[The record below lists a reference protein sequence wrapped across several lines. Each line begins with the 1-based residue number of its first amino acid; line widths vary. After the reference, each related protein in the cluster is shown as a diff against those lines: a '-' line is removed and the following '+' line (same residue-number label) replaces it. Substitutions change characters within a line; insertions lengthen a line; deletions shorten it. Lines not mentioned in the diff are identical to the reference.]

1 MSSSDPHTYHPVGW
15 RRRVRVALAC
25 AALVGLSQTAT
36 ADHLGVIGPVYE
48 IAEPNLLEVILAK
61 LRHAESAGVL
71 ARLQQDAQ
79 RNARRAIEEPEP
91 VPSVTRTTRARSFF
105 HDPSIVVPHAITDAD
120 GKVIVAPGTRVNPLD
135 TVSLSKSLLFFDAR
149 DPNQVKR
156 ARGLLDQ
163 QQGRVKL
170 ILTGGSY
177 LELMRRWQVPVF
189 YDQNGA
195 LVAKL
200 GIRQVPAMVS
210 QDGRRLRIDE
220 LL

>member
-1 MSSSDPHTYHPVGW
+1 MRSSS
-15 RRRVRVALAC
+15 RRYGSPFLLA
-25 AALVGLSQTAT
+25 AALLALPPIAT
-36 ADHLGVIGPVYE
+36 AEHLGVIGPVYE
-48 IAEPNLLEVILAK
+48 IAEPNLLDVILAK
-61 LRHAESAGVL
+61 LRDAQSSSVL

-79 RNARRAIEEPEP
+79 RNAKRAIEEPAP
-91 VPSVTRTTRARSFF
+91 VSSVTRTTRARSFF
-105 HDPSIVVPHAITDAD
+105 HDPSIVVPYAITDAE

-135 TVSLSKSLLFFDAR
+135 TVSLSKTLLFFDSR
-149 DPNQVKR
+149 DGTQVKR
-156 ARGLLDQ
+156 ARSLLNQ
-163 QQGRVKL
+163 QPGKVKL

-189 YDQNGA
+189 YDQNGV

-200 GIRQVPAMVS
+200 RIQHVPALVS

>member
-1 MSSSDPHTYHPVGW
+1 MNRSSVEPMRSSS
-15 RRRVRVALAC
+15 RRHGRPILLA
-25 AALVGLSQTAT
+25 AAILAASPIAT
-36 ADHLGVIGPVYE
+36 AEHVGVIGPVYE
-48 IAEPNLLEVILAK
+48 IAEPNLLDVILAK
-61 LRHAESAGVL
+61 LRDAQSSGVL
-71 ARLQQDAQ
+71 ASLQQDAQ
-79 RNARRAIEEPEP
+79 RNAKRAIEDPAP
-91 VPSVTRTTRARSFF
+91 VASVTRTTQARTFF
-105 HDPSIVVPHAITDAD
+105 HDPSIVVPYAITDAE

-135 TVSLSKSLLFFDAR
+135 TVSLSKTLLFFDAR
-149 DPNQVKR
+149 DVHQVKR
-156 ARGLLDQ
+156 ARSLLDQ
-163 QQGRVKL
+163 QQGKVKL

-200 GIRQVPAMVS
+200 GIQHVPAMVS